1 MNRTVVFAHYD
12 KDSVIDD
19 YVIYYLK
26 ALKEIAQNIVFVSCG
41 SLSEYEKNK
50 LNGIASKIIAEHHEE
65 YDFGSYKRGFN
76 YLKDNNIL
84 NEIDELILVNDSCF
98 GPFYPFGE
106 IFNDMDKKDC
116 DFWGITKN
124 NFGYRK
130 VPNHFFVKRPHIQ
143 SYFICLLYTS
153 PSPRDTR

>member
-50 LNGIASKIIAEHHEE
+50 
-65 YDFGSYKRGFN
+65 
-76 YLKDNNIL
+76 
-84 NEIDELILVNDSCF
+84 
-98 GPFYPFGE
+98 
-106 IFNDMDKKDC
+106 
-116 DFWGITKN
+116 
-124 NFGYRK
+124 
-130 VPNHFFVKRPHIQ
+130 
-143 SYFICLLYTS
+143 
-153 PSPRDTR
+153 